1 MSDNWQALEGEELAE
16 QLIKRLSQAEVS
28 SEQGK
33 VDMSSALIAVPE
45 REDNVAGIVGVAP
58 ERDGSTAGIVGATSE
73 REGSLAGASGTASEP
88 NGAGDGTIVWTP
100 NEQRRFWSDEALRSP
115 EEQEERERIAAEMR
129 ERAFHDPQRRQAILE
144 AVLFAAA
151 YPVQID
157 ELVQVCGWPR
167 ATLESDLDRLATVL
181 EERGLRLQRIAGG
194 CRLVTAPDCAY
205 WVENYLQSHNKV
217 RLSRPQMETL
227 AIVAYNQPVTRAI
240 VDTYRGVHSERV
252 LAQLE
257 DLHLIR
263 EVGRAPLPGR
273 PILLGTT
280 AEFLRY
286 FALDSLDDLP
296 QLFAEEEAEE
306 IAADEVPVLP
316 RHIPDNAEE
325 DSVLGAP
332 SDGLQRLLDKMR
344 RRRER
349 EAKREAGQADTG
361 EVNDGQ

>member
-1 MSDNWQALEGEELAE
+1 MSDNWQALDGDELAE
-16 QLIKRLSQAEVS
+16 QLIAHLSQAELS
-28 SEQGK
+28 
-33 VDMSSALIAVPE
+33 PE
-45 REDNVAGIVGVAP
+45 RENPVLSDTPG
-58 ERDGSTAGIVGATSE
+58 R
-73 REGSLAGASGTASEP
+73 SL
-88 NGAGDGTIVWTP
+88 
-100 NEQRRFWSDEALRSP
+100 
-115 EEQEERERIAAEMR
+115 EEQEEIARLEEERRSQTIQDSR
-129 ERAFHDPQRRQAILE
+129 QRQAILE

-151 YPVQID
+151 YPVHIE

-167 ATLESDLDRLATVL
+167 ATLELDLDALEAAL

-217 RLSRPQMETL
+217 RLSRPQMEAL

-280 AEFLRY
+280 PEFLRY

-296 QLFAEEEAEE
+296 QLFAEKGQEEVAPEEA
-306 IAADEVPVLP
+306 PVLP
-316 RHIPDNAEE
+316 NLVADDAEE
-325 DSVLGAP
+325 DGTLGAP
-332 SDGLQRLLDKMR
+332 SDGLQKLLDKMR

-349 EAKREAGQADTG
+349 EIKNG
-361 EVNDGQ
+361 EDSQI